1 MKSQMLKRIE
11 RLITGTEYIETVA
24 ETLNVLYIKVCKAR
38 DYTELNEVDYEL
50 KQIVKNNGLEV

>member
-24 ETLNVLYIKVCKAR
+24 ETLNVLYVKVCGSK